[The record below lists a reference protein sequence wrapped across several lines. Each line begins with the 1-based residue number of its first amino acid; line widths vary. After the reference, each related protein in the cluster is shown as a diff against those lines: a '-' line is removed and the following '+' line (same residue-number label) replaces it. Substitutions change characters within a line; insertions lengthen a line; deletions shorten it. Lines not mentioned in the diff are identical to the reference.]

1 MPSRKRE
8 VVRIRS
14 YLRRCDLRL
23 RLVESLTWG
32 PWGAVAGG
40 GVGVLLAL
48 AARIWPL
55 LPLRWLIVIS
65 GALLLLGM
73 TVGVLAAWLRP
84 RSLHRRARVFDHR
97 LGLADRLTT
106 AVEIGTGRLRTPR
119 AMGRAQLADTL
130 AAITRVDVRAALP
143 LTASRRALKVAGLLL
158 CALVVLLWLPNP
170 QDDLLRQRA
179 AVQQKI
185 EEQVAALDEMRTAL
199 AETEGL
205 TEAER
210 EALMQ
215 ALDEAIAALEESK
228 EHAAP
233 EEAMAALSEV
243 EQTLAELRDPQAAA
257 VQKGLSEAG
266 EALSDS
272 SLTQDIAEALAA
284 GDYQAAAR
292 SLAAFSGTKG
302 RALTREEELALAEE
316 LAQAAAALAASNP
329 ALAEQMN
336 RAAAAIQRG
345 DAAEARAA
353 IREAARQMKKA
364 GEQVAGQEALESS
377 LSQLAE
383 GRQEI
388 AQASG
393 STTASRPGQGSMAGG
408 QMGGQGGEQ
417 AGGMAGGAAG
427 GQGSGQQAQAG
438 HREDAGT
445 GAPYAEMYV
454 PYRLDEEGVGSNIG
468 REGGEGGMV
477 SGEVPL
483 PAPKE
488 GQANVPYQ
496 EVYAEYAA
504 RAGSALEGSYIPLGM
519 KQYVRDYFS
528 SLEP

>member
-1 MPSRKRE
+1 MPSRKLA
-8 VVRIRS
+8 RIRS
-14 YLRRCDLRL
+14 YLWRWDLRL

-32 PWGAVAGG
+32 PWGAVVGG
-40 GVGVLLAL
+40 GMGVLLAL

-55 LPLRWLIVIS
+55 WPLRWLIGIS
-65 GALLLLGM
+65 GSLVLVGV

-84 RSLHRRARVFDHR
+84 RSLNRRARIFDHR
-97 LGLADRLTT
+97 LELADRLTT
-106 AVEIGTGRLRTPR
+106 AVEIGTGRLRAPA

-143 LTASRRALKVAGLLL
+143 LTASRRALGVAGALL
-158 CALVVLLWLPNP
+158 CSLVVLFWLPNP
-170 QDDLLRQRA
+170 QEEVLRQRA
-179 AVQQKI
+179 AVRQEI
-185 EEQVAALDEMRTAL
+185 EEQVATLEEMRTTL

-210 EALMQ
+210 EALVQ
-215 ALDEAIAALEESK
+215 ALEEAIAALEESK

-233 EEAMAALSEV
+233 EEAMAALSEA
-243 EQTLAELRDPQAAA
+243 EQALAELRDPQAEAT
-257 VQKGLSEAG
+257 QKGLSEAA

-272 SLTQDIAEALAA
+272 PLTQDIAEALAA

-316 LAQAAAALAASNP
+316 LMQAAAALAASDP
-329 ALAEQMN
+329 ALAEQLN
-336 RAAAAIQRG
+336 QAAVAIQRG

-353 IREAARQMKKA
+353 LREAARQMGAA
-364 GEQVAGQEALESS
+364 GERVAGQEALEGS

-383 GRQEI
+383 GRQGI
-388 AQASG
+388 AQAGGNTS
-393 STTASRPGQGSMAGG
+393 APRPGQGGRAGG
-408 QMGGQGGEQ
+408 QMGGQAGGQ
-417 AGGMAGGAAG
+417 AGGAAGGQAG
-427 GQGSGQQAQAG
+427 GQGSGQQSQAG
-438 HREDAGT
+438 HSEDAGT

-454 PYRLDEEGVGSNIG
+454 PYRLDEEGLGSNVG

-477 SGEVPL
+477 VGEVPL
-483 PAPKE
+483 PAPE
-488 GQANVPYQ
+488 GGQANVPYQ